1 MAFSFFRLEKFSSM
15 ILLKKFS
22 DLLTWKHSYSSIP
35 IFLGLVFSVSS
46 KFAGCFG
53 LGTVYV
59 WHFL

>member
-1 MAFSFFRLEKFSSM
+1 
-15 ILLKKFS
+15 
-22 DLLTWKHSYSSIP
+22 LTWKHSYSSIP